1 MISWVNSWKYENL
14 MQCNINME
22 KKYFPQGNGG
32 GWEDVLPP
40 FLYGPDFVIDY
51 IFVWQNYMDW
61 CSQATDF

>member
-1 MISWVNSWKYENL
+1 
-14 MQCNINME
+14 MQCNINLE
-22 KKYFPQGNGG
+22 KKYFPQVNGG